1 MNNESIKQLLKKTKL
16 KTNHPQK
23 ENAQKEF
30 IKVRTNFRAGSGDD
44 FGFTSCSLK

>member
-1 MNNESIKQLLKKTKL
+1 MNNESINQLLKKPKR

-23 ENAQKEF
+23 ENSQKEF
-30 IKVRTNFRAGSGDD
+30 IKVRTGIRAGSGDD